1 MSKEF
6 SRLDRIGDQI
16 KRELAVIIQRQIKDP
31 DVGMVSITDVKVSR
45 DLAHAK
51 VYVTIL
57 LDDEKIPAAIK
68 ILNQSAKHL
77 RYLLAQTIDL
87 RTMPELR
94 FYYDDTIV
102 RGTRISNLIDEV
114 TKKLPDSSEE

>member
-16 KRELAVIIQRQIKDP
+16 KRELAVIIQRHVKSA
-31 DVGMVSITDVKVSR
+31 DVGMVSVTDVKVSR

-51 VYVTIL
+51 VYVSL
-57 LDDEKIPAAIK
+57 LLEDEKIPAAVRH
-68 ILNQSAKHL
+68 LNDAAKQL
-77 RYLLAQTIDL
+77 RYLLAQTIEL
-87 RTMPELR
+87 RMIPELK

-102 RGTRISNLIDEV
+102 RGTRIANLIDEV
-114 TKKLPDSSEE
+114 TKKSPDSSDQ